1 MDADVIVI
9 GGGPAGL
16 AAATTAARDSGAHV
30 LLVDEADRIGGRL
43 PGQLYRHKGSW
54 KIGAQA
60 AQGLVEDAINAG
72 VEILTGHQVWS
83 CEPGWTVRVEG
94 SRALT
99 APKIVVATGA
109 AERPLPMPGWTLPGT
124 LAVGAVQQ
132 LIQVQRILPGRRVA
146 VVGTDPL
153 AMAAAEEITL
163 AGGEVVGV
171 FMASGAPGQH
181 VENSPQKVLHGLS
194 NFASAAPAAWQR
206 LGARM
211 LGISVVAAA
220 AARMMPSSGIRVGET
235 RLRVRHH
242 AEAILGTEKV
252 EALRIR
258 KVSAHGAPISDAW
271 EVPVDAV
278 CLSGGLYPLQELT
291 AGNCDLVDVPEVGG
305 QVPLHSPDLRAAAPG
320 MYVAGNVT
328 GVEGAGVA
336 QSQGLLAGTALAA
349 DLGAYRDPENKLREA
364 AIQLERAR
372 SEAILTFLP
381 GIHTGR
387 RRLTELWRAHTASAD
402 PSEQKVPHAT

>member
-16 AAATTAARDSGAHV
+16 AAATTAAKDAGAHV

-43 PGQLYRHKGSW
+43 PGQLYRDKNSW
-54 KIGAQA
+54 VIGAQTA
-60 AQGLVEDAINAG
+60 KRLTEEAISAG
-72 VEILTGHQVWS
+72 VEILSGHQVWS
-83 CEPGWTVRVEG
+83 CEPGWRLRMES
-94 SRALT
+94 SRTLT
-99 APKIVVATGA
+99 APKVVVATGA
-109 AERPLPMPGWTLPGT
+109 AERPLPMPGWTLPGALT
-124 LAVGAVQQ
+124 VGAVQQ

-153 AMAAAEEITL
+153 AMAAAEEVAL
-163 AGGEVVGV
+163 AGGEVVGI
-171 FMASGAPGQH
+171 FPASGAPGQYA
-181 VENSPQKVLHGLS
+181 ENSPQGVLHALS

-211 LGISVVAAA
+211 LGSSVIAAA
-220 AARMMPSSGIRVGET
+220 AARLIPSSGVRVGEA

-258 KVSAHGAPISDAW
+258 KVSAQGIPISEAQEIPIDA
-271 EVPVDAV
+271 A

-291 AGNCDLVDVPEVGG
+291 AGNCDLVDVPDVGG
-305 QVPLHSPDLRAAAPG
+305 QVPLHSPHLRAAATG

-328 GVEGAGVA
+328 GVEGAAVA
-336 QSQGLLAGTALAA
+336 QSQGLLAGTSLAA
-349 DLGAYRDPENKLREA
+349 DLGAYRDPETELRQA
-364 AIQLERAR
+364 AAQLKSAR

-381 GIHTGR
+381 GIHAGR
-387 RRLTELWRAHTASAD
+387 RRLSELWQAYATTAG
-402 PSEQKVPHAT
+402 PSEQKAHYAA